1 MREIDFVAEG
11 AGTAS
16 YWKAIGVDVEITKS
30 EAATHGARLR
40 EYVYGE
46 MISWISGMDYLDP
59 LTTPTYG
66 VLTLPSST
74 RSRNSRPT

>member
-30 EAATHGARLR
+30 EAATHEARLR

-46 MISWISGMDYLDP
+46 MISWISEW
-59 LTTPTYG
+59 TIS
-66 VLTLPSST
+66 TLSQRLRMGS
-74 RSRNSRPT
+74 